1 MGSAHAA
8 LRCEA
13 TVELDRLDSGEAADY
28 ECPICLQALE
38 RPIET
43 RCGHIFCQ
51 ACHERNFNINNKKCP
66 LCRKTTS
73 YMEQYAT
80 DIEKQMMIKKASCR
94 GCDIQVCLIN
104 MRDHTKTCSRYLE
117 EYGSASDAETLP
129 PPTPASHR
137 SAEAYKLQAPGNPP
151 FLLALVQMRKWR
163 AQSQEEQ
170 RPEQLEAAEPQESQ
184 DAGDQGQNT
193 VDWMQAALRAL
204 WASYIL
210 AKKVLLNAPR
220 ESCSLRS
227 FHTKTTLGHPAAIKS
242 TEEGQTVGLD
252 DPPQLTAGRTLA
264 YEDTWEHT
272 KEGQNFNRYIYFAE
286 IREHEL
292 GSSCFKKFNGC
303 LSSQPTSREIEVD
316 VDNGLDQDI
325 FEINEDLG
333 LNLVEGD
340 MRIDKKIDR
349 SSIIGAKYRW
359 PKTIPYYLED
369 NLDVNAKGIILK
381 AFEQYRLKSCIDF
394 KPWTGEG
401 NYISIFKGSGC
412 WSSVGKQHEGRQ
424 ELSIGKGCERIGT
437 IEHEFLHA
445 LGFWHEQSR
454 ADRDDYITIVWDRIE
469 NGKEYNFNKY
479 NDKKSSDLNIPYD
492 YTSVMHYSSTAFNNG
507 TKPTIVT
514 KIEEFSDV
522 IGQRLDFSDY
532 DVLRLN
538 RLYNCSSSLSFMD
551 RCSFELE
558 SICGMIQ
565 GLGNNAVWERVTQ
578 VSAGPDQDHTNMGNC
593 AGIGYFMYF
602 STSTGLA
609 GNNTLLESRIYYPKR
624 GFQCLEFYS
633 FNSGSE
639 NDELNIWVRVYNET
653 NTNGILT
660 KIIGM
665 KGAGLNYWQLHHVS
679 LAISDKFRVVFEGVK
694 GTGSSTGGI
703 SIDDINLSETH
714 CPTHV
719 WHIKNFTHL
728 LKTSPSGKAG
738 KIYSPRYY
746 SSDGYAFQIAVYVNG
761 TSRRPFYLAVF
772 FHLVSG
778 VNDTNLQWPCPWKQG
793 TMLLMDQHP
802 DIRRRM
808 SHQRSVTTDPSEGN
822 QTFHIWDRPD
832 LVGDLVTESDGTSY
846 YRGPGKGTMVFL
858 SHERLKSREFIK
870 GDGAYFLLTM
880 EAAEVRSG
888 NLPPDEPI
896 EVLSAK
902 PTASATEGSTTEP
915 SAEIPGLCSD
925 LQCQNEGICV
935 VDNGEPVC
943 RCTTGTDWWYSGKY
957 CETHSKQE
965 DTVVIAVA
973 SSISVFLVML
983 IITLLSVYCLRRKY
997 QKVGKNDGEQ
1007 GMGVINEAVASDLTV
1022 IGFAIEGSTPH

>member
-1 MGSAHAA
+1 MS
-8 LRCEA
+8 
-13 TVELDRLDSGEAADY
+13 
-28 ECPICLQALE
+28 
-38 RPIET
+38 
-43 RCGHIFCQ
+43 
-51 ACHERNFNINNKKCP
+51 
-66 LCRKTTS
+66 
-73 YMEQYAT
+73 
-80 DIEKQMMIKKASCR
+80 
-94 GCDIQVCLIN
+94 
-104 MRDHTKTCSRYLE
+104 
-117 EYGSASDAETLP
+117 LP
-129 PPTPASHR
+129 PFICWVA
-137 SAEAYKLQAPGNPP
+137 
-151 FLLALVQMRKWR
+151 
-163 AQSQEEQ
+163 Q
-170 RPEQLEAAEPQESQ
+170 RPVEANRPH
-184 DAGDQGQNT
+184 
-193 VDWMQAALRAL
+193 
-204 WASYIL
+204 IKP
-210 AKKVLLNAPR
+210 AKQV
-220 ESCSLRS
+220 
-227 FHTKTTLGHPAAIKS
+227 
-242 TEEGQTVGLD
+242 Q
-252 DPPQLTAGRTLA
+252 
-264 YEDTWEHT
+264 
-272 KEGQNFNRYIYFAE
+272 
-286 IREHEL
+286 
-292 GSSCFKKFNGC
+292 
-303 LSSQPTSREIEVD
+303 EVD

-325 FEINEDLG
+325 FEINEELG

-369 NLDVNAKGIILK
+369 SLNINAKGVILK

-394 KPWTGEG
+394 KPWTGEA

-412 WSSVGKQHEGRQ
+412 WSSVGNQHEGRQ
-424 ELSIGKGCERIGT
+424 ELSIGEGCERIGT

-454 ADRDDYITIVWDRIE
+454 ADRDDYVTIVWDRIE
-469 NGKEYNFNKY
+469 NGKEHNFNKY
-479 NDKKSSDLNIPYD
+479 NDKESSDLNIPYD

-507 TKPTIVT
+507 TEPTIVT

-532 DVLRLN
+532 DVLRLH
-538 RLYNCSSSLSFMD
+538 RLYNCSSSLSFLD
-551 RCSFELE
+551 RCSFEVE

-565 GLGNNAVWERVTQ
+565 GRENNAVWERVTQ
-578 VSAGPDQDHTNMGNC
+578 APSGPDQDHTNMGSC

-602 STSTGLA
+602 STSTGLV

-639 NDELNIWVRVYNET
+639 NDKLNIWVRVYNEA
-653 NTNGILT
+653 NPNGTLT

-665 KGAGLNYWQLHHVS
+665 KGTGLNYWQLHHVS
-679 LAISDKFRVVFEGVK
+679 LAVTDKFRVVFEGVK

-703 SIDDINLSETH
+703 SIDDINLSEMH

-728 LKTSPSGKAG
+728 LNTSPSGEAG
-738 KIYSPRYY
+738 KIYSPRYH
-746 SSDGYAFQIAVYVNG
+746 SSDGYAFQIALYVNG
-761 TSRRPFYLAVF
+761 TSRRPFYLAIY

-778 VNDTNLQWPCPWKQG
+778 VNDENLQWPCPWKQG

-832 LVGDLVTESDGTSY
+832 VVGDLVTESDGTMY
-846 YRGPGKGTMVFL
+846 HRGPGKGTEVFL

-880 EAAEVRSG
+880 EDVSHLVG
-888 NLPPDEPI
+888 PQPTPSSPTPTSPSTP
-896 EVLSAK
+896 SAK
-902 PTASATEGSTTEP
+902 PTTGVTDGSATEP
-915 SAEIPGLCSD
+915 SAEIPGLCTD
-925 LQCQNEGICV
+925 FQCQNEGICV

-957 CETHSKQE
+957 CETRGKQE
-965 DTVVIAVA
+965 DTVVIAVV

-997 QKVGKNDGEQ
+997 QKMGKNDRGQ
-1007 GMGVINEAVASDLTV
+1007 GMGLTNQLQFSLESIGFLCLSALIRQQLSNSECPSGQSPPSFTEQTVASGFTEPTTAPPGISPMSRPPAVQSQHLPFSLLCASSSARVGLVLVPRSPQVPRGFKRSFWELSTCLGSCCSVLCLNNSSAGASVASILPMTEVDLYVNQFFVQLDHEEARSFYSPGTTARIFQDFGGTGQRSIDFGSGNFWSHGDPHCNRRGEPQAV
-1022 IGFAIEGSTPH
+1022 NGTPCGFGHTLTNRPRERLLCGVKGDATQRRLLTEMGIDFKHTLEVSLAVESAAKDSQALQHVDNAALLQRGAGSCHRAGVGKPDLQN